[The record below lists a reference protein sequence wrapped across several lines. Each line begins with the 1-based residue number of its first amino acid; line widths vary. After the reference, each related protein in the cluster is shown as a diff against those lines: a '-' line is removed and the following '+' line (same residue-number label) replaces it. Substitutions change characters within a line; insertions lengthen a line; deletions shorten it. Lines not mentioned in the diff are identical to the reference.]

1 MASKQPK
8 LSGIKLRILIIA
20 LVLLLALLTLFIVW
34 ATVVWDY
41 PVAKIAG
48 TSISKK
54 EMEMFVTANKGY
66 VQSELMIRYSLET
79 SAFDWNARY
88 GDVVAKDYLKN
99 YCLQN
104 AVKIKVV
111 QQYCK
116 EYGIADDIDFK
127 YYQNKYEQYLKTNE
141 DYGSNAMSMDS
152 YYNAQIF
159 QQKALL
165 ERYLQQN
172 VFKTGEAE
180 GREYWQMKKDQS
192 DKPEEFAPFETD
204 PQNWIN
210 AAASYAIEN
219 WFAEKEQSAKSQ
231 ISILSGMKFVKI

>member
-1 MASKQPK
+1 MDFKQSK
-8 LSGIKLRILIIA
+8 LSGNKIRILIIA
-20 LVLLLALLTLFIVW
+20 LVLLFALLTLFIVW
-34 ATVVWDY
+34 ATTVWDY
-41 PVAKIAG
+41 PVAEIAG
-48 TSISKK
+48 TRISKN
-54 EMEMFVTANKGY
+54 EMEMFVSANKGY
-66 VQSELMIRYSLET
+66 VQSELMIKYSIET

-88 GDVVAKDYLKN
+88 GDIVAKDYLKN

-111 QQYCK
+111 QRYCK
-116 EYGIADDIDFK
+116 EYGIADNIDFK
-127 YYQNKYEQYLKTNE
+127 YYQKQYEQYLKKNE
-141 DYGSNAMSMDS
+141 DYGANAMNMDS
-152 YYNAQIF
+152 YYNAQVF

-180 GREYWQMKKDQS
+180 GREYWQMMKDQS
-192 DKPEEFAPFETD
+192 DNPEEFAPFESD

-219 WFAEKEQSAKSQ
+219 WFAEKEQSAKSN
-231 ISILSGMKFVKI
+231 IKILSGMKFIKI

>member
-1 MASKQPK
+1 MNSKQPK
-8 LSGIKLRILIIA
+8 LSGIKIRILIIA
-20 LVLLLALLTLFIVW
+20 LVLVLASLTLFIVW

-41 PVAKIAG
+41 PVAEIAG

-54 EMEMFVTANKGY
+54 EMEMFVSANKGY
-66 VQSELMIRYSLET
+66 VQSELMIKYSLES
-79 SAFDWNARY
+79 SAFDWNASY
-88 GDVVAKDYLKN
+88 GGIVAKDYLKN

-104 AVKIKVV
+104 AVEIKVV

-116 EYGIADDIDFK
+116 EYGIVDNIDFK
-127 YYQNKYEQYLKTNE
+127 HYQNQYEQYLKKSE
-141 DYGSNAMSMDS
+141 DYGSNAMNMNS

-180 GREYWQMKKDQS
+180 GREYWQMKKNQS
-192 DKPEEFAPFETD
+192 DNPEEFAPFEND

-219 WFAEKEQSAKSQ
+219 WFAEKEQSAQSKII
-231 ISILSGMKFVKI
+231 ISYGMKFVNI